1 MPVIDISLPSHVI
14 KRNLTKYLWN
24 HFTAN
29 LILTNFVQTA
39 TSVHATN
46 VQDSQSHPISTI

>member
-1 MPVIDISLPSHVI
+1 MPVIDISLPSYVI

-29 LILTNFVQTA
+29 FDLVPTT
-39 TSVHATN
+39 TSVHATDI
-46 VQDSQSHPISTI
+46 QDSQSHPTSTV